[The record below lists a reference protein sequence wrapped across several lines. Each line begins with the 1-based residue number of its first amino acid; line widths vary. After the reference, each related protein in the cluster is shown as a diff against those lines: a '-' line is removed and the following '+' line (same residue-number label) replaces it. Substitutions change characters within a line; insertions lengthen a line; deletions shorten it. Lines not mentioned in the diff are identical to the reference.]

1 MIIQRIF
8 AVLYMLAGIAKLFP
22 QFENVVAELQIA
34 AVANQGTWYEG
45 VSAWI
50 GTHAQFFNLLSGA
63 ILFISGLVLLLN
75 PPWTKWVIYG
85 QLLMMVVFVTI
96 LHRSQPQ
103 VILLD
108 AVFALAALYMLRNQF
123 HRKTAFRPFPTQDF
137 STLQSSTTNQTDQLQ
152 NGDAY
157 DVVIIGGGIAG
168 LTAASEFDHERVL
181 VVEKTASLGGNARHE
196 SYQGLKHPVGGVC
209 FQEPLPDSEMMYIL
223 KKIGMDKSYRSN
235 AEDMLVFFDTMLL
248 MRCLGEVIVGFLK
261 KPAFLLK
268 PEVWGLT
275 CQLFIN
281 AIIGKPYVSSS
292 KQLGDPTFAELYRF
306 LDRFAPGTR
315 LYPQVP
321 WSEESGWPRE
331 EMELLD
337 NISLYTYLFEPE
349 KITHFPQHLR
359 PPVSLGKLVENAI
372 RVALRVECS
381 DLNDVSAYAGLYFLI
396 GYLRGNLMAL
406 PGGNGGLGEG
416 LCRYLD
422 AKANVT
428 MVTDTTLEN
437 INQLADEH
445 AELQLMVG
453 GQTIQINTRQVIWAA
468 QKSAIV
474 PHVPDLPQS
483 QVEAIQTICYEDYYM
498 ASVLLSK
505 PVLSHAF
512 GGYMIEPEHASVNEP
527 YYWCKPGTCLVANWM
542 DPDSNAEVGVLS
554 LLMPTTRPERKGRD
568 AYGKFRSLQKQTH
581 FEISKLLTNIGINP
595 NVIQDIKIW
604 HWSGGLVTAIKGHHS
619 RGIFKTAAQ
628 PFKCIQF
635 ANQDSA
641 GIGNIE
647 GAIFSGLKTSKAVKQ
662 RLNAAIAPQS
672 EASVSQHQ
680 TEDSLAGATL

>member
-22 QFENVVAELQIA
+22 QFEDVVAELQIA

-45 VSAWI
+45 ISVWI
-50 GTHAQFFNLLSGA
+50 GTHAQFFNLLSGV
-63 ILFISGLVLLLN
+63 ILFASGLVLLLN
-75 PPWTKWVIYG
+75 PIWTKWVIYG

-103 VILLD
+103 VVLLD
-108 AVFALAALYMLRNQF
+108 AVFALAALYMLRNQYR
-123 HRKTAFRPFPTQDF
+123 RKTAFRVFPTQDF
-137 STLQSSTTNQTDQLQ
+137 SLLQSTGVQAERPQ
-152 NGDAY
+152 NGENY

-168 LTAASEFDHERVL
+168 LTAASEFDQERVL

-209 FQEPLPDSEMMYIL
+209 FQEPLPDSEMMHIL
-223 KKIGMDKSYRSN
+223 KKIGLDKSYRSN

-281 AIIGKPYVSSS
+281 AIIGKPFVSSS

-315 LYPQVP
+315 LYPQMP

-349 KITHFPQHLR
+349 KIAHFPQHLR

-406 PGGNGGLGEG
+406 PGGNGGLSEG

-422 AKANVT
+422 TKENVT
-428 MVTDTTLEN
+428 MVTDATLAN
-437 INQLADEH
+437 INQLSDHH
-445 AELQLMVG
+445 AQLQLMVG
-453 GQTIQINTRQVIWAA
+453 GQSIQVNTRQVIWSA

-474 PHVPDLPQS
+474 PYVPTLPQS

-542 DPDSNAEVGVLS
+542 DPNGNNEVGVLT

-568 AYGKFRSLQKQTH
+568 AYGKFRSLQKQTY
-581 FEISKLLTNIGINP
+581 FEISKLLTNIGISP
-595 NVIQDIKIW
+595 SVIEDIKIW
-604 HWSGGLVTAIKGHHS
+604 HWSGGLVTAVKGHHS
-619 RGIFKTAAQ
+619 RGIFTTAGQ

-635 ANQDSA
+635 ANQDSV

-647 GAIFSGLKTSKAVKQ
+647 GAISSGLKTSKAVKQ
-662 RLNAAIAPQS
+662 QLKAKITP
-672 EASVSQHQ
+672 EPDTASQPQ